1 MQWEVD
7 GTGKP
12 KWEGGGEIG
21 LSEGMRG
28 ETTRREGHLRGGK
41 ET

>member
-1 MQWEVD
+1 MDE
-7 GTGKP
+7 TGKL

-21 LSEGMRG
+21 LSEEMRE
-28 ETTRREGHLRGGK
+28 ETARTEGHLRGGK